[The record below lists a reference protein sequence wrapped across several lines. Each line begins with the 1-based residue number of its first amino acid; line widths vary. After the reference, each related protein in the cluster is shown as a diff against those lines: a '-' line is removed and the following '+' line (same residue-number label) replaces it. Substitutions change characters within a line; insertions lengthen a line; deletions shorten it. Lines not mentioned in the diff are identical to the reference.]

1 MHKRE
6 KKNIPA
12 LGLKIASQ
20 KRRANKSLISKSI
33 SSSIRNLVGSQKLIQ
48 SSFIDTRFTFPDN
61 PICDQKILE

>member
-33 SSSIRNLVGSQKLIQ
+33 SSSTRNLVGKVKS
-48 SSFIDTRFTFPDN
+48 
-61 PICDQKILE
+61 